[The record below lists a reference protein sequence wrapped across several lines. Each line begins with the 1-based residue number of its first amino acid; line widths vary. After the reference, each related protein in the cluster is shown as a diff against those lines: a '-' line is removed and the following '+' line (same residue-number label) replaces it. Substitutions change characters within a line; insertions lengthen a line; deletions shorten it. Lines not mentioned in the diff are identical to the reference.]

1 MQLPPPPP
9 DKQVVVTSTEQQQQ
23 HNISSHII
31 PSLLSI
37 VESTFTVANV
47 VTYFRLFL
55 LIFAAVYLHP
65 NYPLFFVLLSTVSML
80 LDYVDGCVARWFSCS
95 TKFGAML
102 DVAVDILTRSLVLFL
117 SSHTTLCCILA
128 SLECLTFIC
137 TQQQTNNK
145 QHWKDTPHNQQAPP
159 LVCAIMDRGL
169 RSPCGVVAV
178 IGLFGLPLWAYIH
191 STGAVTSLLLW
202 ILLAG
207 ARCVAAVAELWYI
220 ANHIRR
226 LSSN

>member
-1 MQLPPPPP
+1 MYVLF
-9 DKQVVVTSTEQQQQ
+9 STA
-23 HNISSHII
+23 SK
-31 PSLLSI
+31 
-37 VESTFTVANV
+37 
-47 VTYFRLFL
+47 
-55 LIFAAVYLHP
+55 
-65 NYPLFFVLLSTVSML
+65 L
-80 LDYVDGCVARWFSCS
+80 LDYVDGWVARWFSC
-95 TKFGAML
+95 TTHFGAML
-102 DVAVDILTRSLVLFL
+102 DVCVDILTRSIVLFL

-128 SLECLTFIC
+128 TLECLTFIC

-191 STGAVTSLLLW
+191 NSTPVVTSLVPW

-207 ARCVAAVAELWYI
+207 ARCMAAVAELWYL
-220 ANHIRR
+220 ANLVRR
-226 LSSN
+226 LF